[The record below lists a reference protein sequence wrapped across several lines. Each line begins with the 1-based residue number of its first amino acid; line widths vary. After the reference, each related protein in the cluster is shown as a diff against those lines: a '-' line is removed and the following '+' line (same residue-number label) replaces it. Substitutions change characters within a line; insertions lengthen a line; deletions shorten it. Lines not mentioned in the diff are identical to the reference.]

1 MYKKVLKEFFLY
13 LMVIPF
19 VGIMPSIAME
29 GYIYQGGYNYNHSV
43 IVNWYSEDKQL
54 IKEKKE
60 SVKKKTDYK
69 DLNFLVTKTII
80 IDSSTV
86 KKKKMKKDY
95 VIVQHTINDPS
106 YVSSSYIL
114 NKKDEEI
121 DLKKPKTITT
131 TKDSIDKLIE
141 IRIQKEYPPTMN
153 TIVEE
158 QRIFDADKSKKN
170 KKVQLATKE
179 IMPLDINKYL
189 DLNKYNEITKKKEQ
203 SSQVKIKKN
212 YQYAKTDNP
221 FDDTFDSPS
230 KVENYTKSKIKKT
243 KAPSYNPLI
252 QFPLSEYTVKGVI
265 TSEQGNRAL
274 ITTAQG
280 NYFYLKEGELLGA
293 NKGVVTKIKN
303 NSIIILERDRRIEI
317 IVSSDGRVSRK

>member
-1 MYKKVLKEFFLY
+1 MYKKGFKELFIY
-13 LMVIPF
+13 LMTIPF
-19 VGIMPSIAME
+19 VGVMSSIAME
-29 GYIYQGGYNYNHSV
+29 GHIYQGGYNYNHSV

-60 SVKKKTDYK
+60 SIKKTDYK
-69 DLNFLVTKTII
+69 DLNFSVTKTII

-95 VIVQHTINDPS
+95 VIVQHTINNSS
-106 YVSSSYIL
+106 YVSSSYTL
-114 NKKDEEI
+114 DKKKDEI
-121 DLKKPKTITT
+121 DLKKPKPITT
-131 TKDSIDKLIE
+131 TKKDTVDELIE
-141 IRIQKEYPPTMN
+141 MRIQKQYPPTMN

-170 KKVQLATKE
+170 KKIQLATKK
-179 IMPLDINKYL
+179 IMSL

-203 SSQVKIKKN
+203 FSKVKTKKN
-212 YQYAKTDNP
+212 YQYANTDNP

-230 KVENYTKSKIKKT
+230 NVENYTKSKVKKT

-265 TSEQGNRAL
+265 TSEHGNRAL

-280 NYFYLKEGELLGA
+280 NYFYLREGELLGA
-293 NKGVVTKIKN
+293 NKGVVDKIKN
-303 NSIIILERDRRIEI
+303 NSVVILERDRRIEI

>member
-1 MYKKVLKEFFLY
+1 MSKLKELN
-13 LMVIPF
+13 LKDP
-19 VGIMPSIAME
+19 
-29 GYIYQGGYNYNHSV
+29 
-43 IVNWYSEDKQL
+43 KQFDSYMQHVL
-54 IKEKKE
+54 NQF
-60 SVKKKTDYK
+60 KTPAE
-69 DLNFLVTKTII
+69 
-80 IDSSTV
+80 
-86 KKKKMKKDY
+86 KKMKKDY
-95 VIVQHTINDPS
+95 VIVQHTINNPS
-106 YVSSSYIL
+106 YLSSSYTL
-114 NKKDEEI
+114 NKKREI
-121 DLKKPKTITT
+121 DLKKPEPITT
-131 TKDSIDKLIE
+131 TKKDTVDELIE
-141 IRIQKEYPPTMN
+141 MKIQKQYPPTMN

-158 QRIFDADKSKKN
+158 QRIFDADKNKKN
-170 KKVQLATKE
+170 KKVQLVTKE
-179 IMPLDINKYL
+179 MMSL

-203 SSQVKIKKN
+203 SSQVKTKKN
-212 YQYAKTDNP
+212 YQYATTDNP

-230 KVENYTKSKIKKT
+230 KAKNYTKSKVKKT

>member
-1 MYKKVLKEFFLY
+1 MYKKGFKELYIY
-13 LMVIPF
+13 LMAISFIGVL
-19 VGIMPSIAME
+19 PSIAME

-106 YVSSSYIL
+106 YVPSSYTL
-114 NKKDEEI
+114 NKKDKI

-141 IRIQKEYPPTMN
+141 MRIQKQYPPTMN

-170 KKVQLATKE
+170 KKVQLADKGM
-179 IMPLDINKYL
+179 MPLDL
-189 DLNKYNEITKKKEQ
+189 TKYNEVTKKKEQ
-203 SSQVKIKKN
+203 SSKVKTKKN
-212 YQYAKTDNP
+212 YQYANIDNP

-230 KVENYTKSKIKKT
+230 KVENYTKSKVKKT

-252 QFPLSEYTVKGVI
+252 QFPLSEYTVKGVM

-280 NYFYLKEGELLGA
+280 NYFYLREGEFLGA
-293 NKGVVTKIKN
+293 NKGVVDQIKN
-303 NSIIILERDRRIEI
+303 NSIVILERDRRIEI

>member
-1 MYKKVLKEFFLY
+1 MYKKGFKELYIY
-13 LMVIPF
+13 LMAISFIGVL
-19 VGIMPSIAME
+19 PSIAME

-60 SVKKKTDYK
+60 SIKKKTDYK

-95 VIVQHTINDPS
+95 VIVQQTINDPS

-141 IRIQKEYPPTMN
+141 MRIQKEYPPTMN

-158 QRIFDADKSKKN
+158 QRIFDANKSKKN
-170 KKVQLATKE
+170 KKVQLADKGM
-179 IMPLDINKYL
+179 MPL
-189 DLNKYNEITKKKEQ
+189 DLNKYNEVTKKKEQ
-203 SSQVKIKKN
+203 SSQVKTKKN
-212 YQYAKTDNP
+212 YQYANIDNP

-230 KVENYTKSKIKKT
+230 NVENYTKSKVKKT
-243 KAPSYNPLI
+243 KTPSYNPLI

-280 NYFYLKEGELLGA
+280 NYFYLREGELLGTS
-293 NKGVVTKIKN
+293 KGVVTKIKN
-303 NSIIILERDRRIEI
+303 NSIVILERDRRIEI

>member
-1 MYKKVLKEFFLY
+1 
-13 LMVIPF
+13 
-19 VGIMPSIAME
+19 MPLIAME
-29 GYIYQGGYNYNHSV
+29 GYMYQGGYNYNHSV

-60 SVKKKTDYK
+60 SIKKTDYK
-69 DLNFLVTKTII
+69 DLNFSVTKTII

-95 VIVQHTINDPS
+95 VIVQHTINNSS
-106 YVSSSYIL
+106 YVSSSYTL
-114 NKKDEEI
+114 DKKKDEI
-121 DLKKPKTITT
+121 DLKKPKPITT
-131 TKDSIDKLIE
+131 TKKDTIDELIE
-141 IRIQKEYPPTMN
+141 MRIQKQYPPTMN

-170 KKVQLATKE
+170 KKIQLATKE
-179 IMPLDINKYL
+179 IMSL

-203 SSQVKIKKN
+203 FSKVKTKKN
-212 YQYAKTDNP
+212 YQYANVDNP

-230 KVENYTKSKIKKT
+230 NVENYTKSKVKKT

-265 TSEQGNRAL
+265 TSEHGNRAL

-280 NYFYLKEGELLGA
+280 NYFYLREGELLGA
-293 NKGVVTKIKN
+293 NKGVVDKIKN
-303 NSIIILERDRRIEI
+303 NSVIILERDRRIEI